1 MIFSARKLSANDVY
15 YGLQTACALDNFHIS
30 CRSRSIRIRAL
41 AVVKPAAARAN
52 YECGQFNEEIL
63 PGIEDACQE
72 IIDGRLRDQF
82 KVDLVEGGAGNST
95 KMAANEVIANRA
107 LKFMGFSKGEY
118 QHCDPHNHLNCSQ
131 STNDDCPTAV

>member
-1 MIFSARKLSANDVY
+1 MP
-15 YGLQTACALDNFHIS
+15 IS
-30 CRSRSIRIRAL
+30 QYPDLIRAL

-82 KVDLVEGGAGNST
+82 KVDLIEGGAGNST
-95 KMAANEVIANRA
+95 NMAANEVIANRG
-107 LKFMGFSKGEY
+107 LKFMGFSKGQY
-118 QHCDPHNHLNCSQ
+118 QHCDPHNHVNLLPI
-131 STNDDCPTAV
+131 DE